1 MQHFRL
7 TLADETAT
15 LLLGGQLAQVLHPGL
30 IIFLSGDLGAGKTTF
45 ARGILRGLGYEG
57 KVKSPTYNLIEL
69 YKISKL
75 YLYHFDFYRFEDP
88 AEWEDAGFR
97 EYFNAE
103 SICLVEWPE
112 KADGLLPQAD
122 LTFLFHLPIQA
133 AMSKCSAG
141 TEAGRLCLNHWQTL
155 RDAESVPRG
164 TVGVPYRS

>member
-30 IIFLSGDLGAGKTTF
+30 VIFLRGDLGAGKTTF

-122 LTFLFHLPIQA
+122 LTFLFRLSDPGRNVE
-133 AMSKCSAG
+133 MSAG
-141 TEAGRLCLNHWQTL
+141 THAGRLCLNYWQTL
-155 RDAESVPRG
+155 REC
-164 TVGVPYRS
+164 